1 MATEETVYIAVN
13 GEELL
18 PCPFCGGTAV
28 IFMSG
33 NDTTGRRFSVQCAV
47 CGMGNSGVEY
57 VSPEEALRAWNRRRG
72 KPGIPSVSE
81 FFRDNLEGYTLSINF
96 ED

>member
-18 PCPFCGGTAV
+18 RCPFCGGSAV

-33 NDTTGRRFSVQCAV
+33 NGTTGRRFSVQCAV

-57 VSPEEALRAWNRRRG
+57 VSPEEALRAWNRRG
-72 KPGIPSVSE
+72 EKPEISLVNE
-81 FFRDNLEGYTLSINF
+81 FFRETSGYTLSINF